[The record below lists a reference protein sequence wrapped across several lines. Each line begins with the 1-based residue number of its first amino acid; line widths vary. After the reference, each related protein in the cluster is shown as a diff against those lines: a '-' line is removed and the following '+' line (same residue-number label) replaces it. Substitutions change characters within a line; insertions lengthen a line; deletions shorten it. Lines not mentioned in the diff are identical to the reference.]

1 MPKTRPD
8 RLSLYAR
15 VLGRESAQ
23 LAPVL
28 ARLHDSGNRSLGG
41 ILKVRIARGFITRWL
56 LRLTGMP
63 RAAQSAACTVR
74 ILPCQ
79 GGEKWHRCFDGRS
92 LVSRQYADDDRWI
105 IERIGCL
112 VIHLELQVR
121 EDRLRFRSSITK
133 FCGLRLPASLGIQVV
148 AQERAM
154 SPDTF
159 HSDVRVRSPLLGP
172 LLRYSGTLRLEERQ
186 PQGKPERLMINVIRE
201 NHVVR

>member
-1 MPKTRPD
+1 MAKTRPERD

-15 VLGRESAQ
+15 VLGRESAH

-28 ARLHDSGNRSLGG
+28 ARLHDSGERSLSG
-41 ILKVRIARGFITRWL
+41 ILKVRVARGPIKRLL
-56 LRLTGMP
+56 LRLAAMP

-79 GGEKWHRCFDGRS
+79 DGEKWLRCFAGRS
-92 LVSRQYADDDRWI
+92 LMSRQYAEDGRWI

-121 EDRLRFRSSITK
+121 DHRLRFRSSITK

-148 AQERAM
+148 AQERAI
-154 SPDTF
+154 SPDTL

-186 PQGKPERLMINVIRE
+186 PAAWTAKN
-201 NHVVR
+201 